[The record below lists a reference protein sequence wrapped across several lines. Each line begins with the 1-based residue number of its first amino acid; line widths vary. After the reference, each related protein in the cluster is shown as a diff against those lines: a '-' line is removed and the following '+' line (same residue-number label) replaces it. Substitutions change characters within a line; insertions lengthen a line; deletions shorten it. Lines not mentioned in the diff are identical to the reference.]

1 MGTTVKPELA
11 DTEPVAGESAPIE
24 RQTYTVEEAAK
35 ILGICRAVAYR
46 KGVLPTVQ
54 IAGRR
59 LVPKQALEKMLKG
72 EPLPSEPPR
81 RPVQVS

>member
-1 MGTTVKPELA
+1 MKRMPLENTGENAQL
-11 DTEPVAGESAPIE
+11 VAPPLE
-24 RQTYTVEEAAK
+24 RQTYTIEEAAK

-59 LVPKQALEKMLKG
+59 LVPRHALERLLAG
-72 EPLPSEPPR
+72 TTEQR
-81 RPVQVS
+81 

>member
-1 MGTTVKPELA
+1 MKPVVEEKLKVKQEVTSL
-11 DTEPVAGESAPIE
+11 E
-24 RQTYTVEEAAK
+24 RQTYTIEEAAK

-59 LVPKQALEKMLKG
+59 LVPKAALDRMLA
-72 EPLPSEPPR
+72 ETA
-81 RPVQVS
+81 